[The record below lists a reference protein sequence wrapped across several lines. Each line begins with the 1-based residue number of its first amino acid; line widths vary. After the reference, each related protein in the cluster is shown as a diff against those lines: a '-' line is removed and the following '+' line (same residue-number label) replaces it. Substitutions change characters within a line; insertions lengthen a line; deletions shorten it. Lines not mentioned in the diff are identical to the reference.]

1 MLAVPQSPGWCG
13 CGQTKLLQDFWP
25 PRLLSSQTIA
35 HLCFGAQELR
45 QEILEISA
53 DRAGE
58 ARVAHASD
66 PQDVTAPVTAG
77 RVPARCSGG
86 APPCAKTGRLVAHT
100 RAAHAARAWQAEKEE
115 KLSADSVVS
124 GREDGSVEHLY
135 ESNWAEALLIS
146 SQPCKKSNPTQVVSG
161 DDLGTGLVKSAA
173 LVRIVARACKTQAP
187 MMLNGVGGEGGR
199 RGLPSQLGG

>member
-1 MLAVPQSPGWCG
+1 MLRCPGVAKG
-13 CGQTKLLQDFWP
+13 DSRDFCGQSRGGTAG
-25 PRLLSSQTIA
+25 RL
-35 HLCFGAQELR
+35 
-45 QEILEISA
+45 
-53 DRAGE
+53 
-58 ARVAHASD
+58 AHASD

-100 RAAHAARAWQAEKEE
+100 RAAHAARAWQAEEEE

-124 GREDGSVEHLY
+124 SREDGSVEHLY

-146 SQPCKKSNPTQVVSG
+146 SQPCKNSNPTQVVSV

-199 RGLPSQLGG
+199 RGLPSHGG